1 LRVLHLTPELPQ
13 WPGGSGGATRQFH
26 LLRRLVELGHDVTVA
41 APATHEQAE
50 RIDDLEAAGVRP
62 VISPRPVSRWS
73 ETARALLGEPALAP
87 RALSH
92 PVLAWQV
99 SVFWHRLRPLARR
112 AAAELAPDVIS
123 VEHDHAAPWVRD
135 LPGRPPAVLTLQNVG
150 WEYYESRS
158 AAAREP
164 LKAALALE
172 ARRFRRFDVRYARDY
187 DALVAVS
194 DDDAEA
200 LRFLGRP
207 VDVVPNGV
215 STSELPAQP
224 LPADSATLLF
234 TGTMAYPPN
243 AEGLLWFAREVW
255 PRIRAAQPNVSLSVV
270 GRDPPAAVRRLADD
284 PGIEVTGTV
293 ADVRPYF
300 QRATAVVA
308 PVLSGGGTR
317 LKLLEAWSARRAV
330 VATTQAAAGLAFEPG
345 RQALIED
352 RPDRFADATLRVL
365 REPGLRDRLA
375 DEGRRLVERQYD
387 WRSLGERFERVLATT
402 AAKSGG

>member
-26 LLRRLVELGHDVTVA
+26 LLRRLAELGHDVTVG
-41 APATHEQAE
+41 APATLEQVDRVA
-50 RIDDLEAAGVRP
+50 DLEVAGVRA
-62 VISPRPVSRWS
+62 VISPRPPSRWA
-73 ETARALLGEPALAP
+73 ETARALAAEPGLAA
-87 RALSH
+87 RGLTQ

-99 SVFWHRLRPLARR
+99 SVFWQRLRPLALR
-112 AAAELAPDVIS
+112 AAAELRPDVVS
-123 VEHDHAAPWVRD
+123 VEHDQAAPWIRD
-135 LPGRPPAVLTLQNVG
+135 LPGGAPAVLTLQNVG

-194 DDDAEA
+194 DGDAEA
-200 LRFLGRP
+200 LRLLGRP
-207 VDVVPNGV
+207 VEVVPNGV

-243 AEGLLWFAREVW
+243 AEGILWFAREVW

-270 GRDPPAAVRRLADD
+270 GRDPPAAVRKLADD

-330 VATTQAAAGLAFEPG
+330 VATTQAAAGLDFQPG

-352 RPDRFADATLRVL
+352 RPDRFAEAALRVL
-365 REPGLRDRLA
+365 REPELRERLA
-375 DEGRRLVERQYD
+375 DEGRRLVELRYD
-387 WRSLGERFERVLATT
+387 WRLLGERFEAVLSRVGRRA
-402 AAKSGG
+402 